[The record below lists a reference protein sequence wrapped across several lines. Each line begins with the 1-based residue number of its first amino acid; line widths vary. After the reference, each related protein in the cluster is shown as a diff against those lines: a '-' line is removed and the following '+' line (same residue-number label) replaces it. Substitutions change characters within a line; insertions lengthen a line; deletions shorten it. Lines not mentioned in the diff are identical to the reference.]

1 VKSRTKVALLFGGVS
16 AEHDVSISSAESI
29 SRSIDRDR
37 FDTIYIGIDKAGRWF
52 MGDSAFDFLR
62 QNTSSMPVRVI
73 LSTDPEKRG
82 LLELDNPGK
91 IIYID
96 VVFPVLHGP
105 RGEDGTI
112 QGMLDIAG
120 IPYVGCGTLAS
131 AIAMD
136 KDMTKRVL
144 KESGIPIVPGI
155 SIYKKE
161 WTGKKEE
168 TLGRILASFKPPL
181 FVKPACMGSS
191 IGITRVTNPKDLPA
205 ALDMALGFSE
215 KAIVEPAVENPLEIE
230 VAILGNL
237 EPMASIP
244 GQIIPSGEF
253 YDFEAKYMD
262 SASELIIPARIDDAL
277 SDKIR
282 ETALDAFKAIGA
294 SGLARIDFL
303 VSRGTFYLN
312 EINTLPG
319 FTSISMYPKLWE
331 ATGIPYKAL
340 ITRLIELAMERHEEL
355 SDLQKTIELKERL
368 NA

>member
-52 MGDSAFDFLR
+52 MGDSVFDFLR

-82 LLELDNPGK
+82 LLELNNPGK
-91 IIYID
+91 IIYVD

-144 KESGIPIVPGI
+144 KESGIPIIPGI

-191 IGITRVTNPKDLPA
+191 IGITRVTDPKDLPA

-215 KAIVEPAVENPLEIE
+215 KAIVEPAVEDPLEIE

-282 ETALDAFKAIGA
+282 ETALGAFKAIGA

-303 VSRGTFYLN
+303 VSRDTFYLN

-340 ITRLIELAMERHEEL
+340 ITRLIELAMERHKDL